1 MTPTYTARRNA
12 NRSYW
17 AANKSRSD
25 ADRPHALAWIAT
37 STSVIAARTALETVE
52 RDGADYAARWAAHAS
67 YADACRVERA
77 AFDAYIATAR

>member
-1 MTPTYTARRNA
+1 MTPTYTARRDA

-37 STSVIAARTALETVE
+37 STAFIAARTALEIAG
-52 RDGADYAARWAAHAS
+52 RDGVDHADRRALHAS
-67 YADACRVERA
+67 YEVASRVERA